1 MTDIV
6 ERLKSSMVSGEADSK
21 LLGEAAQE
29 LSELRQKCDALEEL
43 LIILMRTEL
52 PWDDDNNLTDAFP
65 HFKERY
71 LNAMHE
77 ASELL
82 NFDLRSAITRT
93 EPRTM

>member
-6 ERLKSSMVSGEADSK
+6 ERLKSSTASGEADSK
-21 LLGEAAQE
+21 LLGEAVQE
-29 LSELRQKCDALEEL
+29 ISGLRQKCDALEEL

-52 PWDDDNNLTDAFP
+52 PWDDNNNLTDAFP

-77 ASELL
+77 ASKLL

>member
-6 ERLKSSMVSGEADSK
+6 DRLKLSIVGGEADSA
-21 LLGEAAQE
+21 LLADAVQE
-29 LSELRQKCDALEEL
+29 ISELRQRRDALEEL

-77 ASELL
+77 ASEMLGL
-82 NFDLRSAITRT
+82 QLRSTITRT
-93 EPRTM
+93 EPRTI

>member
-6 ERLKSSMVSGEADSK
+6 ERLKSSMASGEADSK
-21 LLGEAAQE
+21 LLGEALQE
-29 LSELRQKCDALEEL
+29 ITELRHRRDALEEL

-52 PWDDDNNLTDAFP
+52 PWDDDNNLTEAFP

-71 LNAMHE
+71 LNALHE
-77 ASELL
+77 ASALL
-82 NFDLRSAITRT
+82 GIELRSTITRT